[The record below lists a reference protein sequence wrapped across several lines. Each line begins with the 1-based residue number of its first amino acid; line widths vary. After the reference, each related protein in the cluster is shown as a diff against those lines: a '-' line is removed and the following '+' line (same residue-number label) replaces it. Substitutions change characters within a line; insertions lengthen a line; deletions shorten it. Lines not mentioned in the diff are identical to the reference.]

1 MSHCTPTWA
10 ITRGMRRLGFAL
22 AAATLS
28 LALAVGGSAKPLR
41 RPITQADSGR
51 TFRVADGG
59 MLTLRLSGRWTWRE
73 PRTSSRVVGLSP
85 VEYFVDPGFREWQI
99 EARAPG
105 RAIVSAVGTTQA
117 GALRRFRITI
127 LVTS

>member
-1 MSHCTPTWA
+1 
-10 ITRGMRRLGFAL
+10 MRRLGFAL
-22 AAATLS
+22 AASTLA

-51 TFRVADGG
+51 TFRVAGG
-59 MLTLRLSGRWTWRE
+59 GTLTLRLSGRWAWRD
-73 PRTSSRVVGLSP
+73 PHTSSRAVRLTP

-105 RAIVSAVGTTQA
+105 RAVVSTLGTTE
-117 GALRRFRITI
+117 GGLLRRFRVVI